1 MLNVP
6 ERTHNVKKW
15 RIKSPPLES
24 SVLVHDYTEP
34 VNTEQ
39 FLNIVQLLWEYA
51 AKSAATPEITTNPW
65 YVAHL
70 KQRETAPGSW
80 LSPEAAKQAANTT
93 AEKFTLWL
101 STTLARMAIQSFS
114 TSSPVYFFSR
124 GKVGGKGS
132 RKAGKEANRGGWRLL
147 SCLCVVWP

>member
-1 MLNVP
+1 MGSHYAECAWKNAQCQEV
-6 ERTHNVKKW
+6 ENQVTTAWV
-15 RIKSPPLES
+15 
-24 SVLVHDYTEP
+24 VHDYTEP
-34 VNTEQ
+34 INTEQ

-114 TSSPVYFFSR
+114 TSSPVYFLAEVR
-124 GKVGGKGS
+124 
-132 RKAGKEANRGGWRLL
+132 
-147 SCLCVVWP
+147 